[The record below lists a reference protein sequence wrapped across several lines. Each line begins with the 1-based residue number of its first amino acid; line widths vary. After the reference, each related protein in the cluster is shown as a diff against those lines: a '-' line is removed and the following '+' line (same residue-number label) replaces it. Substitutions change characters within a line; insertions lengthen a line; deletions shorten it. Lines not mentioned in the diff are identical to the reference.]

1 MQDLTETQKK
11 LLEVGKREFLEKGFK
26 NASLRD
32 IVKKAGFTLGAF
44 YGYYPNKEAL
54 FCALVEKPAQE
65 LLNYYFSM
73 CEKFKELPI
82 LEQIKQLGDVPKEG
96 MHWSIEHIY
105 DNFDA
110 FKLVLCCSSGT
121 KYESYIDKIVEVE
134 TASTYSFIDRIK
146 SESENYLHID
156 EDLVHIL
163 SNSMFSGMFE
173 IVVHDMPKSRAK
185 EYVHTLHEFFVAGWQ
200 KILRL

>member
-1 MQDLTETQKK
+1 MQSLTETQKK

-44 YGYYPNKEAL
+44 YGYYTNKEAL

-65 LLNYYFSM
+65 LLNYYFSILQ
-73 CEKFKELPI
+73 KFKELSI
-82 LEQIKQLGDVPKEG
+82 VEQINHLGDASQEG
-96 MHWSIEHIY
+96 MDWTIEHIY

-110 FKLVLCCSSGT
+110 FKLILCCSSGT
-121 KYESYIDKIVEVE
+121 EYENYIDKIVEIE
-134 TASTYSFIDRIK
+134 TASTYSFIDMIK
-146 SESENYLHID
+146 STGDSYLHID

-163 SNSMFSGMFE
+163 SNAMFSGLFE
-173 IVVHDMPKSRAK
+173 IVVHDMPKVRATQ
-185 EYVHTLHEFFVAGWQ
+185 YVYTLHEFFVAGWQ